1 MYPHTPTYVCF
12 IFVVCI
18 YDFNILS
25 IFLWRKN
32 ENQKT
37 EKGHSAVLLK
47 KKRKKEKIDRKTRV
61 FPHKYIC
68 GKQQKRQA
76 NSWYA
81 TTVHPI
87 VSFMVVPGFFTTQS
101 WLFFL
106 FSVFLFLFFKNT
118 RRKITETASSQ
129 KLEDKQTNVFIKCK
143 QNQTM
148 GINKGKYIR
157 IYTYTHTYRC
167 MYGYICFM
175 NVLVWWKKVKLQ
187 R

>member
-37 EKGHSAVLLK
+37 EKGHSAVPLK
-47 KKRKKEKIDRKTRV
+47 KKRKKEKIDRKPRV

-101 WLFFL
+101 WLFFYFPF
-106 FSVFLFLFFKNT
+106 FSFFFLKTHGEGLQKQPRAKNW
-118 RRKITETASSQ
+118 K
-129 KLEDKQTNVFIKCK
+129 
-143 QNQTM
+143 
-148 GINKGKYIR
+148 INKQ
-157 IYTYTHTYRC
+157 
-167 MYGYICFM
+167 MYLLNANKI
-175 NVLVWWKKVKLQ
+175 KLWE
-187 R
+187 